1 MNLESSHLDL
11 ILPDLIVELDVVEDG
26 VDQSLNVWVLVTEE
40 LEDNL
45 DHLRLVQYDVSSWLK
60 E

>member
-1 MNLESSHLDL
+1 VNLESSHLDL

-26 VDQSLNVWVLVTEE
+26 VDQSLNVWILVTEE
-40 LEDNL
+40 FEDNL

>member
-26 VDQSLNVWVLVTEE
+26 VDQSLNVWILVTEE

>member
-26 VDQSLNVWVLVTEE
+26 VDQSLNVWILVTEE
-40 LEDNL
+40 FEDNL

>member
-1 MNLESSHLDL
+1 VNLESSHLDL

-26 VDQSLNVWVLVTEE
+26 VDQSLNVWILVTKEF
-40 LEDNL
+40 EDNL